1 MGGASG
7 GALTS
12 LVAPRARGLR
22 DGDPLV
28 LTGILRRT
36 VEARGD
42 TVAGWAQR
50 GLFDRIGVRRLV
62 VEPDPY
68 GNPLLI
74 GALAPT

>member
-1 MGGASG
+1 M
-7 GALTS
+7 
-12 LVAPRARGLR
+12 
-22 DGDPLV
+22 

-74 GALAPT
+74 GALGPT